1 MAWQG
6 LSRASRAL
14 WLALCFLSRFPLS
27 YLLEAPVSTLG
38 LEEFLAALPQPGPH
52 LLL

>member
-1 MAWQG
+1 MTWQG

-14 WLALCFLSRFPLS
+14 WLALCFLPRFPLS

-38 LEEFLAALPQPGPH
+38 LQKSLAALPQPGPR